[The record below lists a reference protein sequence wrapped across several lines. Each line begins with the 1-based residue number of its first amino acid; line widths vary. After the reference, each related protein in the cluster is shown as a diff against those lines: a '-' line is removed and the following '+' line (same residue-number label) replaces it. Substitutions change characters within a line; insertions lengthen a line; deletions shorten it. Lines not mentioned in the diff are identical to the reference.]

1 MPRNDLFRKQVLE
14 ARQESMS
21 QFGRPA
27 ATVPPAW
34 SWFILGLVVFFGVLF
49 TFATLVDFSRK
60 ETVRGRLRHT
70 QAEARIISERSGTV
84 TEIFVKE
91 QQRIAVGQP
100 LVEIE
105 TDQYLRDGQRLSAIE
120 QNQLDAEIAAVRE
133 RLLTAEQSASVVR
146 RGLNQRQLSLESRLA
161 SSRSRYDTLQTRV
174 QDAQT
179 RYDQSKEFLEEGLIA
194 QADVDVRQAEYNR
207 VESELLGVEREI
219 NLDEGELSRLRVDI
233 QQIDTNLASTQSDL
247 TQQIVRLNG
256 QKRDTASSAGRQIV
270 ASIDGVVTGLQ
281 VREGEPVA
289 QGRLMLAIVPKD
301 SQLFAELFL
310 PSTAIAFVK
319 AGQEVKLQYDALPYQ
334 KFGVGEGTVMSV
346 SSTAFLSSDLGN
358 VSESNELLYRV
369 EVALGKQSVD
379 AFGQAVPLQ
388 SGMEL
393 SADIVLEKRKVLDWA
408 FSAFQRG

>member
-1 MPRNDLFRKQVLE
+1 
-14 ARQESMS
+14 MS

-100 LVEIE
+100 LVEME

-194 QADVDVRQAEYNR
+194 QADVDVRQVEYNR